1 MSNIDLDK
9 GGRQPQVVNTYLGPT
24 KGWTSTD
31 SPVDIEW
38 VIEGGGVLIPS
49 GLKAPIISPDWLVI
63 NSWTILGYAVGSVI
77 FDIYKVTEAEYLAG
91 TIPSVADSICG
102 SAKPTLAAAASGSS
116 STLTGWTTRIDQNDV
131 LALNIDSIS
140 SFTGLSLI
148 LKCSRSIGQFS
159 APLT

>member
-1 MSNIDLDK
+1 MVVDLDK

-38 VIEGGGVLIPS
+38 VIEGGGVLLPA
-49 GLKAPIISPDWLVI
+49 GLKAPILSPDWLII
-63 NSWTILGYAVGSVI
+63 NSWTILGYAVGSIV
-77 FDIYKVTEAEYLAG
+77 FDIYKITEAQYLAG
-91 TIPSVADSICG
+91 TIPSAGNSICG
-102 SAKPTLAAAASGSS
+102 SAKPTLSSAVSGSS
-116 STLTGWTTRIDQNDV
+116 STLTGWTTRINQNDV

-140 SFTGLSLI
+140 SFTGISLI